1 MKMPLPVLAAA
12 LAGCCFVQERAAAI
26 EVREVARGGY
36 CNTPGEAPRAR
47 LLYGAK
53 AVADWQ
59 ALRSASLGAESLA
72 PEATYA
78 LVEHGMR
85 RTGGYGVTVATGAR
99 RRGEVVVLR
108 AALSGPPPGA
118 MTTQALSSPCVLVQL
133 PDGRYTGVEV
143 QDGAGAVL
151 ATGGFTEA
159 PGQAVPE
166 AVR

>member
-1 MKMPLPVLAAA
+1 MKHALPVLAAA
-12 LAGCCFVQERAAAI
+12 LAGCCIVQERPASI
-26 EVREVARGGY
+26 DVREVARGGY

-47 LLYGAK
+47 LLYGAR

-59 ALRSASLGAESLA
+59 ALRSASLGADALA
-72 PEATYA
+72 SDATYA

-85 RTGGYGVTVATGAR
+85 STGGYGLVVAPAATL
-99 RRGEVVVLR
+99 RGEVVVLR
-108 AALSGPPPGA
+108 ATFSGPPPGA

-143 QDGAGAVL
+143 QDAAGAVL
-151 ATGGFTEA
+151 ATGSFTEA